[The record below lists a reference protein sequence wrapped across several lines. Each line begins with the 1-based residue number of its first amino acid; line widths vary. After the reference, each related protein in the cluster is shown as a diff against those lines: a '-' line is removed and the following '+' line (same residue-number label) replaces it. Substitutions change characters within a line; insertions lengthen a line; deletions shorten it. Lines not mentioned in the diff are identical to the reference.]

1 MNHETVSLGRC
12 VDAYCAAVA
21 QGDIARAY
29 RGILSTLTQFK
40 STWEATHP
48 ADSVGALYQ
57 GYLDMSFVA
66 VMPVALTEKRL
77 KISLVFLHPEGVF
90 SLWLIAGNRAI
101 QKSVS
106 DSLRPLP
113 LGGYTL
119 CKLEPGVDAIIARD
133 LPKPSLFA
141 PPEALQAFLMQAAEA
156 FMADMIALVDALER

>member
-1 MNHETVSLGRC
+1 MNHETESLGRC
-12 VDAYCAAVA
+12 IDTYCAAVA
-21 QGDIARAY
+21 EGDIARAY

-40 STWEATHP
+40 SAWETAHP
-48 ADSVGALYQ
+48 ADNVGALYQ

-66 VMPVALTEKRL
+66 VAPAALAEKRL

-119 CKLEPGVDAIIARD
+119 SKLEPGVDAIIARD
-133 LPKPSLFA
+133 LPKPYPFDQ
-141 PPEALQAFLMQAAEA
+141 PEALQAFLMQAAEA

>member
-1 MNHETVSLGRC
+1 MNHEIGSLDRC
-12 VDAYCAAVA
+12 VDVYCASVA

-29 RGILSTLTQFK
+29 RGILSTLIQFK
-40 STWEATHP
+40 SSWESAHP

-66 VMPVALTEKRL
+66 VAPAALAENRL

-101 QKSVS
+101 QKSIS
-106 DSLRPLP
+106 DSLRRLP
-113 LGGYTL
+113 LGGYSL

-133 LPKPSLFA
+133 LPKPYQFDQ
-141 PPEALQAFLMQAAEA
+141 PDALNAFLMRSAEA
-156 FMADMIALVDALER
+156 FTADMIALVDAMER